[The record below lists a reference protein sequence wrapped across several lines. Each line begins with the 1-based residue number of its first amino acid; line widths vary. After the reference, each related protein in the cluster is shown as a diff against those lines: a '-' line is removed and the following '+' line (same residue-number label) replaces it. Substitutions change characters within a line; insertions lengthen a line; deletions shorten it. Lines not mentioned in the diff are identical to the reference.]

1 LRAKL
6 FYEARTDVSKIFKYI
21 IELEAILRP
30 KSDLWSIMQDSSEE
44 KLDEEHYDIIKT
56 TLQLLSKVLAQI
68 TIF

>member
-44 KLDEEHYDIIKT
+44 KLDEEHCDIIKT